1 MPGSASPILP
11 PFLLHHAQALL
22 AHALGTL
29 DFLERAEQLVRLL
42 ARHGSRPARRR
53 RRRRGPDLRRRG
65 GAGLGR
71 GVGRGAAGRAGA
83 GVGVGLGVGRRLLWL
98 WLGLGFRRRL
108 LLSLLL
114 LALPSQQHLVVP
126 ARVAVAGGALERPP
140 QRLDP

>member
-29 DFLERAEQLVRLL
+29 DFLERAEQLVGLL
-42 ARHGSRPARRR
+42 ARHGSGPAR
-53 RRRRGPDLRRRG
+53 RRRRGPDLRRR
-65 GAGLGR
+65 
-71 GVGRGAAGRAGA
+71 VGRGAAGRAGA
-83 GVGVGLGVGRRLLWL
+83 RVGVGLGVGRRLLWL
-98 WLGLGFRRRL
+98 RLGLGFRRRL

-126 ARVAVAGGALERPP
+126 ARVAVAG
-140 QRLDP
+140 